1 MGWRPDDP
9 IYLHQIIKTQLI
21 INLTVYQF
29 ISSKFT
35 TQTTIDYPLWFFLK
49 MIFLTNWV
57 ILCWNT
63 LSERVTDICYNT
75 IASTCLRSQ
84 WQWLL
89 WWWWW
94 WWWWL
99 REWWP
104 PLALTETQQPIG
116 ARLKT
121 YQRPDQPRYYYNCNV
136 ACYYGDDK
144 GDYDNLKHTAC
155 TSLPPG
161 HHIMTPTNTS
171 FTAYLASNYD
181 SSWHSITLLIDTYNT
196 NTSWLHL
203 GRMYLLEVG
212 CSVLQVVKKY

>member
-49 MIFLTNWV
+49 MIFLTIWV

-94 WWWWL
+94 WWRCWWWWL

-121 YQRPDQPRYYYNCNV
+121 YQSGKRDQI
-136 ACYYGDDK
+136 
-144 GDYDNLKHTAC
+144 NLVIITIAM
-155 TSLPPG
+155 LPATMAMIKV
-161 HHIMTPTNTS
+161 IMTTWNTPHVPHCHPATILWPQQIPHLLPTW
-171 FTAYLASNYD
+171 LP
-181 SSWHSITLLIDTYNT
+181 ITTQAGIPSHY
-196 NTSWLHL
+196 W
-203 GRMYLLEVG
+203 
-212 CSVLQVVKKY
+212 